1 MNYFVLADR
10 ELSEFTNVCSVHEQG
25 VLLDLVNQ
33 LSKRF
38 YDTQLHEEKRD
49 IQVQVNTC
57 VDLGSKR
64 SRTERLVYEV

>member
-1 MNYFVLADR
+1 MHYFVLPDC
-10 ELSEFTNVCSVHEQG
+10 ELSKFTNVCAVHEQG
-25 VLLDLVNQ
+25 VLLDLINQ

-49 IQVQVNTC
+49 IQVEINAS

-64 SRTERLVYEV
+64 SRA